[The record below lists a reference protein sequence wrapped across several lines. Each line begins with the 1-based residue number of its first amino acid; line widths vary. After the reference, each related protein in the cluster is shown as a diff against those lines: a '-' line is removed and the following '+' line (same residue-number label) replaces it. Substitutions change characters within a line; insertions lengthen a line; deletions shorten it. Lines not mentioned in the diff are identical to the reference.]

1 MGGAAAHIAAERQ
14 PERFD
19 GVLGLCGSAG
29 ASPGLEDITFMFV
42 AAAYAAASPKPTT
55 RDLGHRGTDRR
66 AHTASPT

>member
-42 AAAYAAASPKPTT
+42 AAAYAAGITQA
-55 RDLGHRGTDRR
+55 D
-66 AHTASPT
+66 